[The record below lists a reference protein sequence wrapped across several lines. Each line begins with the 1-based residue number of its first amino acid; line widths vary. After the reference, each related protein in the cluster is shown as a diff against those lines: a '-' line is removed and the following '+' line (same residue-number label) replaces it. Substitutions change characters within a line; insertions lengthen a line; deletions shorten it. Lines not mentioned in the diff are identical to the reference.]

1 MLSKLIKSVR
11 RAIWERA
18 YPKHYWHMRH
28 FDRRFA
34 LAWDEG
40 RAVASW
46 RGIPVAVSLRP
57 ADIPARRAGLTIIAS
72 GPSLAATPPQA
83 WLGRDLVCVNGSI
96 LWARQHGVRPHLYV
110 VTDPGFARRQIG
122 LVRLAV
128 DTADIVCVTTRC
140 LFEILRQ
147 DPELFLCKRLLILEH
162 INQPFGRSLYAHAEL
177 LGRDRVLIDPERHYQ
192 NRYIIGISTDL
203 RLGIF
208 AGGTVVLAAAQIGM
222 ALGYRQIDFVG
233 LDMKQAAGRTRFYD
247 ERRPEP
253 SYIDRNFEGLI
264 LPSFVQLRR
273 YCDAHGV
280 ELRNWSSDSA
290 IPRHLVPAIV
300 DGHELA
306 LPAE

>member
-1 MLSKLIKSVR
+1 MLAKLIKSVR
-11 RAIWERA
+11 RAIWERV

-34 LAWDEG
+34 LSWNEG

-46 RGIPVAVSLRP
+46 RGTPVAVSLRP
-57 ADIPARRAGLTIIAS
+57 ADIPARRAGLTIVAS
-72 GPSLAATPPQA
+72 GPSLIATPPQA

-110 VTDPGFARRQIG
+110 VTDPGFARRQVDLI
-122 LVRLAV
+122 RLAA
-128 DTADIVCVTTRC
+128 DTADVVCVTTRC

-162 INQPFGRSLYAHAEL
+162 INQPFGRSLYTHDEL
-177 LGRDRVLIDPERHYQ
+177 HGRDRVLIDRERHYQ

-203 RLGIF
+203 KLGIF
-208 AGGTVVLAAAQIGM
+208 AGGTVVLAAAQIGI

-273 YCDAHGV
+273 YCDAHGI
-280 ELRNWSSDSA
+280 ELRNWSPDSA
-290 IPRHLVPAIV
+290 IPRSLVPAAV
-300 DGHELA
+300 SGAELA
-306 LPAE
+306 MSAE